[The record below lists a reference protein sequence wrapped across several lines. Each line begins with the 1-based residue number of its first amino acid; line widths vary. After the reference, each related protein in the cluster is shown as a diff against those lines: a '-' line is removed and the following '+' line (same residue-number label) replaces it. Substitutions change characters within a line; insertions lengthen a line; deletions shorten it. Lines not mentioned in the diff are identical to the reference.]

1 MADYLQS
8 LDPRSLLVLETVL
21 SFTISPL
28 TSPSYNLPLFLFG
41 VYSQE
46 SSESS
51 QSLKLFTGLLGASAL
66 FDIIWLFR
74 NSPDWFSKLVLVII
88 LLLKVR
94 IISRF
99 PSVVM
104 LTILKGPT
112 FFTFLTALRQRG
124 EQFSGLNIR
133 GGDLNGPTLWS
144 MPGGFSS
151 LGRSGYENV
160 DGGDV
165 ESNPRPSVATRV
177 NVAATP
183 QAPTPAPAPPNANQ
197 AAPGG
202 YQTI

>member
-88 LLLKVR
+88 LL
-94 IISRF
+94 
-99 PSVVM
+99 
-104 LTILKGPT
+104 LKGPT